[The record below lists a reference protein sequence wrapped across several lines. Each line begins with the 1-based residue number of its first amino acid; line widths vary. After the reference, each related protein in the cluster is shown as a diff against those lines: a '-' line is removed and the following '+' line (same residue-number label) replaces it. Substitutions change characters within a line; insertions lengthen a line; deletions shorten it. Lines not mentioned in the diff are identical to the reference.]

1 MSSLAMSLPDG
12 YSLLRAEEKLDAL
25 WARVSSDPYPE
36 GALPT
41 SVPGPWGRRKLFST
55 EFNRGSF
62 ELPGDELP
70 PDRPKLVHT
79 YGTCALVTLKI
90 TSPHAYTG
98 VFAKGGA
105 ALLRF
110 SDAKGGGAFMPS
122 IALKFMVTGKPSL
135 NLLALPTAYR
145 EKGDLRCFS
154 SAYSNATVPA
164 KEFDSKLVQ
173 SAFQKAAKAL
183 GGTRLYA
190 VYLPLHHLAGL
201 HADGTSAASPV
212 VPDRVEFH
220 PTEEAKRAC
229 PDGKDFRTS
238 LGRMPA
244 GIKLFDVRVGE
255 KIDQPTQP
263 MGEVWLDSTF
273 VASRYGDERLFFAHD
288 VGPTTSTPH

>member
-1 MSSLAMSLPDG
+1 MSLPDG
-12 YSLLRAEEKLDAL
+12 YSSLRAEEKLDAL

-36 GALPT
+36 NALPT

-55 EFNRGSF
+55 AFNRGSF

-79 YGTCALVTLKI
+79 YGTCARVTLKV
-90 TSPHAYTG
+90 TAPHPYTG

-110 SDAKGGGAFMPS
+110 SDAKGGGSFAPS
-122 IALKFMVTGKPSL
+122 IALKFFVNGKPSL
-135 NLLALPTAYR
+135 NLLTLPTDHR

-154 SAYSNATVPA
+154 SVYCNSTVPA

-173 SAFQKAAKAL
+173 GAFQKAAKAL
-183 GGTRLYA
+183 GGTRLYS
-190 VYLPLHHLAGL
+190 VYLPLHHLAGMHL
-201 HADGTSAASPV
+201 DGASADNPV
-212 VPDRVEFH
+212 VPDRIEFH

-229 PDGKDFRTS
+229 PDALDFRLS
-238 LGRMPA
+238 LGRVPA
-244 GIKLFDVRVGE
+244 GIKLCDVHVAP

-263 MGEVWLDSTF
+263 MGELWLDSTF

-288 VGPTTSTPH
+288 VGPTEPVPH